1 METIEKHTIE
11 ILDTTLKHGFSQIPR
26 TVLKAKNLSMQS
38 KTLYALLLDY
48 AWQKD
53 QCFPGQDRLAT
64 DLGVHRNTIQKYLI
78 ELRTFK
84 LIKWVRRGLKQT
96 NIYYILPINH
106 LIQNL
111 PDAQARVHQDSQD
124 NVHTV
129 AQTTVHKLEEDEYKK
144 KEYKKPLSLSNANE
158 QLNLNTFDTE
168 ALVIAKELNDE
179 KSIKFYQKIV
189 NQKKK
194 GEIADEDIVSA
205 LDDTRRMVRTDQV
218 DGKRF
223 LRNPASWFVSTLQKL
238 TQKRKEKEQ
247 KVKVESMLEKF
258 HKSFT
263 LRIIVFI
270 TSFLLVGFN
279 INIPVYASENIDI
292 TIDSV
297 FEAHNQIRKENSL
310 PEFILNEELTKS
322 AYLKAVTMKF
332 QKCWSHYCPDSPW
345 GDFSVVGYE
354 YEIAGENLAHGFTDP
369 DVLIKAWLD
378 SPTHKANIMNDKYSE
393 IGIAVIDSSFLDD
406 STDKI
411 VVVHFAKPKLNPLN
425 NDFLAFQN
433 KIILGNKLCW
443 RNY

>member
-1 METIEKHTIE
+1 METIEKNTIE

-78 ELRTFK
+78 ELRAFK

-106 LIQNL
+106 LAQNVS
-111 PDAQARVHQDSQD
+111 DAQARVHQDSQD
-124 NVHTV
+124 NVHTD
-129 AQTTVHKLEEDEYKK
+129 AQPTVHKLEEVEYKK

-179 KSIKFYQKIV
+179 KSIKFYQKII

-194 GEIADEDIVSA
+194 GEVSEEDITSA

-218 DGKRF
+218 DGKTF

-238 TQKRKEKEQ
+238 TRKRKEKEQ
-247 KVKVESMLEKF
+247 KAKVESMLEKF

-263 LRIIVFI
+263 LKIIVFI
-270 TSFLLVGFN
+270 TSLFLVGFN
-279 INIPVYASENIDI
+279 VNMPVYASENNDI

-297 FEAHNQIRKENSL
+297 LEKHNQIRVENSL
-310 PEFILNEELTKS
+310 PEFTLDEDLTKS

-345 GDFSVVGYE
+345 GDFEFVGYE
-354 YEIAGENLAHGFTDP
+354 YEIAGENLAHGFSDT
-369 DVLIKAWLD
+369 DVLMTAWLD
-378 SPTHKANIMNDKYSE
+378 SPTHKANIMNKKYSE
-393 IGIAVIDSSFLDD
+393 IGIAVVESTFLENL
-406 STDKI
+406 TDKI
-411 VVVHFAKPKLNPLN
+411 VVVHFAKPKLNLLN
-425 NDFLAFQN
+425 DDFLAFQ
-433 KIILGNKLCW
+433 KQIILGNSLCW
-443 RNY
+443 NNY